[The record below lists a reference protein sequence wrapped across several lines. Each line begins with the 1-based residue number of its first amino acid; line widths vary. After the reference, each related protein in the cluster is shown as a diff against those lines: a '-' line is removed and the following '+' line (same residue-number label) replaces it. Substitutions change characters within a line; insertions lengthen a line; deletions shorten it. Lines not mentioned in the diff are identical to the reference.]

1 MALYVVSKH
10 FPQRLKSV
18 PTAAWTQLAAQLKE
32 GWYNSLSSASMLMA
46 IDAYFQA
53 VNQNAAGKVAVNAIE
68 QNGKATALAVGA
80 LNPLSR
86 MAVPVGTTALKL
98 SNGADFPLYYSWA
111 EQGFERNVP
120 ATAMAQGMEIIH
132 EVLDASGKVVT
143 QATLGQELQV
153 RVRVRSMGKAAV
165 NQVAVVDVLPG
176 GLEPVLQSLGDESAA
191 AQNNQPAWQRRI
203 GATGN
208 WRVDYAD
215 VREDRV
221 VFYGSVDTTLTEMI
235 YKVRATNVGEFITPA
250 AYGEAMYD
258 RRVFA
263 RSAGG
268 KFTVVK

>member
-1 MALYVVSKH
+1 
-10 FPQRLKSV
+10 
-18 PTAAWTQLAAQLKE
+18 
-32 GWYNSLSSASMLMA
+32 
-46 IDAYFQA
+46 
-53 VNQNAAGKVAVNAIE
+53 
-68 QNGKATALAVGA
+68 
-80 LNPLSR
+80 
-86 MAVPVGTTALKL
+86 
-98 SNGADFPLYYSWA
+98 
-111 EQGFERNVP
+111 
-120 ATAMAQGMEIIH
+120 MEIIL

-153 RVRVRSMGKAAV
+153 RVRVRSVGKTAV
-165 NQVAVVDVLPG
+165 SNVAVVDVLPG
-176 GLEPVLQSLGDESAA
+176 GLEPVFQSLGDESAA

>member
-1 MALYVVSKH
+1 
-10 FPQRLKSV
+10 
-18 PTAAWTQLAAQLKE
+18 
-32 GWYNSLSSASMLMA
+32 MA

-120 ATAMAQGMEIIH
+120 ASAVSQGMEIIH
-132 EVLDASGKVVT
+132 EILDASGKVIT

-153 RVRVRSMGKAAV
+153 RVRVRSVGKTAV
-165 NQVAVVDVLPG
+165 NHVAVVDVLPG
-176 GLEPVLQSLGDESAA
+176 GLEPVLQSLSDDANAA
-191 AQNNQPAWQRRI
+191 APNNQPAWQRRM